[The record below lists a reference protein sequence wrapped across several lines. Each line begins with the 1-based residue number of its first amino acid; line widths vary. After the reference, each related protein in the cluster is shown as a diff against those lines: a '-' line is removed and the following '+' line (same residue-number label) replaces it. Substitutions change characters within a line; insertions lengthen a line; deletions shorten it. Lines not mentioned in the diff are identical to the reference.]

1 MCNQIIRS
9 KMAKMVETIR
19 VYCLTETFQHS
30 VLCNLRVRLI
40 HRNLFKNSSKQ
51 LKSIVNRTSSSEAAK
66 VTISSIRWNLP
77 KFPWLLV
84 TLLPMTHYTDHPS
97 VLPVLWKCR
106 GTFYWDVDD
115 DLLSSKILKV
125 MTRNKNKIFKAGNTR
140 PAKVNQALF
149 SWVSNKQFFLAKF
162 FLNIPDF
169 PSISWNSTD
178 SCHILWH
185 FQVFQIRGHPG
196 NMSQHIL
203 NLWASGLYTLV

>member
-9 KMAKMVETIR
+9 KMAKMIETIR

-84 TLLPMTHYTDHPS
+84 TLLPMMHYTDHPS

-125 MTRNKNKIFKAGNTR
+125 MTRNKNKIFKAGNQGPQKSTKHCS
-140 PAKVNQALF
+140 AELAINSF
-149 SWVSNKQFFLAKF
+149 SWQNFSLTFTTFHQFPEIPLTAVTFCDISRFSRYVVTLAICH
-162 FLNIPDF
+162 NIF
-169 PSISWNSTD
+169 
-178 SCHILWH
+178 
-185 FQVFQIRGHPG
+185 
-196 NMSQHIL
+196 
-203 NLWASGLYTLV
+203 